1 MGNSEG
7 AFGVYFWVRDAV
19 LSLASPWLPSFPML
33 GGEAER
39 GEPLAPDGCATAQA
53 AAPAGGIPTQH
64 RGSHLPIGHRGD
76 PFPRIRTGSGHRRLG
91 RAPQRGSEASAQPEP
106 GRSGVPGASATV
118 AAALPGALELPGRP
132 AAASAPL
139 YSPLKIACLAPPCKA
154 AGRSAARQSEAA
166 VGARPRPRARSECRI
181 GPQ

>member
-7 AFGVYFWVRDAV
+7 AFGVYFWVCDAV
-19 LSLASPWLPSFPML
+19 LCLASPSLPSFPCLL
-33 GGEAER
+33 GRPSRLPPHTPTAAP
-39 GEPLAPDGCATAQA
+39 PLNRLHRRRHPNPAPGIAPPDRPPGRRPVPSDPHRVRAPAARESPAAWVGGQRAAQA
-53 AAPAGGIPTQH
+53 
-64 RGSHLPIGHRGD
+64 
-76 PFPRIRTGSGHRRLG
+76 
-91 RAPQRGSEASAQPEP
+91 RAPRL
-106 GRSGVPGASATV
+106 PGASASV
-118 AAALPGALELPGRP
+118 AATLPSAIELPGRK

-166 VGARPRPRARSECRI
+166 VGARPRLRARSESRI